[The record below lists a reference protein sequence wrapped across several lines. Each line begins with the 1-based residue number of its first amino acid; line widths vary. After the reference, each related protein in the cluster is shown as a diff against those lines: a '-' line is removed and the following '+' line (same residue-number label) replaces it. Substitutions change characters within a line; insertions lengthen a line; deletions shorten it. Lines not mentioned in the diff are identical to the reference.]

1 MATVSTPNGFS
12 LDNAGRRVV
21 VDPVTRIEGHMRV
34 EVNVDENMEIAAQY
48 GVSGIP
54 RLLVFKGSATPV
66 QSITGLKSE
75 AELSAMLRTVT
86 G

>member
-1 MATVSTPNGFS
+1 
-12 LDNAGRRVV
+12 
-21 VDPVTRIEGHMRV
+21 
-34 EVNVDENMEIAAQY
+34 MEIAAQY

-66 QSITGLKSE
+66 QSVTGLKSE